1 MFEEIHNYIKT
12 NFELSKVAENAMISF
27 YNSMNKSNEKIKN
40 AMLRIGEKYNFEII
54 RSLKTTPHIS
64 TNTIFFWREL
74 FQFPM
79 SIAMDEEEIDID
91 FMLFINENDISSP
104 LLRDID
110 GELEK
115 ACFDIYHTWVAYNF
129 QITKLYESGLP
140 MGITVN
146 SDIVSYY
153 FNDFSYDNF
162 SNYHHI
168 YEKNKRL
175 SRPFERNLSIEEI
188 FIRTHLIRFPYK
200 RIKLF
205 SEFSEKSET
214 MVLENSYMIK
224 TLVNTKTE
232 EIIST
237 SEKKLIAGN
246 RYDRKEGTDINE
258 LINYFESTI
267 NKNFRFNLEK
277 CEIE

>member
-1 MFEEIHNYIKT
+1 MT
-12 NFELSKVAENAMISF
+12 NFELNKEAENAMVSF
-27 YNSMNKSNEKIKN
+27 YNSMNKSNDKIKN
-40 AMLRIGEKYNFEII
+40 AMFKIGNKYSFETIHN
-54 RSLKTTPHIS
+54 LKTTPHIS

-74 FQFPM
+74 FEFPM
-79 SIAMDEEEIDID
+79 SIAMDEEEIDNE

-104 LLRDID
+104 FFGHIN

-175 SRPFERNLSIEEI
+175 SRPFKRDLSIEEI

-205 SEFSEKSET
+205 SETAEQSEIIE
-214 MVLENSYMIK
+214 LENSNMIIS
-224 TLVNTKTE
+224 LANTKTG
-232 EIIST
+232 EIISS

-246 RYDRKEGTDINE
+246 RYERKEGTDIDE
-258 LINYFESTI
+258 LIKYFESTI
-267 NKNFRFNLEK
+267 NRNLKFNLEK
-277 CEIE
+277 CAII